1 MGPGD
6 EKDTLE
12 SELPIQQQ
20 SAPPP
25 QLPSYDGG
33 GGMQMWMWLAFLA
46 AFLTLIWGIG
56 SEYTGYLQ
64 TKAEAKPFLQVTNRQ
79 ISLFLW
85 QNPEFMRVNV
95 SSKSGYLPGFEY
107 INKFTMNPQM
117 ADQYA
122 IAPPEVL
129 FRYHTWNRLLK
140 GEFTP
145 RPIHVTEFVEFLEN
159 DEAWQPEN
167 WPEAPEDYREMV
179 KSLDPTSKEDM
190 QKMPESTL
198 PKDVRIAFQGWKNF
212 QFEGEN
218 INAMRATY
226 KQMAEFIKKHPHYA
240 RSYWRNISDRGQQQ
254 YLKELNQA
262 TDESD
267 EVIPPDQLTPW
278 LKVALYNFRM
288 AEANK

>member
-1 MGPGD
+1 
-6 EKDTLE
+6 
-12 SELPIQQQ
+12 
-20 SAPPP
+20 
-25 QLPSYDGG
+25 
-33 GGMQMWMWLAFLA
+33 
-46 AFLTLIWGIG
+46 
-56 SEYTGYLQ
+56 
-64 TKAEAKPFLQVTNRQ
+64 
-79 ISLFLW
+79 
-85 QNPEFMRVNV
+85 
-95 SSKSGYLPGFEY
+95 
-107 INKFTMNPQM
+107 
-117 ADQYA
+117 
-122 IAPPEVL
+122 
-129 FRYHTWNRLLK
+129 
-140 GEFTP
+140 
-145 RPIHVTEFVEFLEN
+145 VTEFVEFLEN

-240 RSYWRNISDRGQQQ
+240 RSYWRNISDRGQHQ

-267 EVIPPDQLTPW
+267 EAIPPDQLTPW